1 MKRFLIYF
9 RDPSLFLV
17 ALVTKCNFLFPDKLY
32 LQILFRL
39 KMGYKLN
46 LNNPQTFSEKLQ
58 WLKLHDRN
66 PEYIKMVDK
75 FLVKEYVANKIG
87 PEHVIQTIGVWD
99 SPDAIDWDCLPNQF
113 VLKVTHGGGNC
124 GVVICKDK
132 KSFDK
137 QTALKKIKRGWRQN
151 LFATSREWPY
161 KYVKHRII
169 AEKYMEDSVTKELRD
184 YKFFCF
190 NGEVKALFIGTE
202 RQKQGEDV
210 KFDFF
215 DADFN
220 HLCLRQGHDS
230 AKKCPEKPQSFEQM
244 KSFASILSKG
254 MPHVRVDLYEV
265 NGNVFFGEMTFYH
278 FGGMV
283 RFKPEEWDMIF
294 GKWLVL

>member
-1 MKRFLIYF
+1 MASKRRAVFAINWME
-9 RDPSLFLV
+9 V
-17 ALVTKCNFLFPDKLY
+17 EALVNARHDNPHHILGIHECLDDVYVNAFIPGAKVVTVIDKKDKKRYSLISERY
-32 LQILFRL
+32 EGF
-39 KMGYKLN
+39 
-46 LNNPQTFSEKLQ
+46 FS
-58 WLKLHDRN
+58 
-66 PEYIKMVDK
+66 
-75 FLVKEYVANKIG
+75 
-87 PEHVIQTIGVWD
+87 
-99 SPDAIDWDCLPNQF
+99 
-113 VLKVTHGGGNC
+113 
-124 GVVICKDK
+124 ICIKDK